1 MPNDTETV
9 DTESV
14 EDIESDGAG
23 RVAKPAPSAGQE
35 SPPIPDVPKSRV
47 SLAISL
53 VVLLVAIITSVLW
66 WIHADAYETTDDA
79 QVDAHLSAIS
89 SRVAGTVT
97 AVYVEENQFV
107 RVGEPIAE
115 LDPRDYQNA
124 LDQAQSQ
131 LTQAEAQVRATN
143 PNVPITETSNRATVS
158 SSEADL
164 ASAEAA
170 VMAAERDYEATEAD
184 LRQAEANNAKAQ
196 ADVARYQP
204 LVAKDEVPREQYD
217 QIVATAKAQAA
228 VVDSRRASAAAARK
242 TVDQRTAGLT
252 QTRIRLG
259 EATQNAPLQL
269 AIRQADIVT
278 RQASAKTSETQVE
291 RARLDL
297 SYTKI
302 FAPVA
307 GVISRRTVEVG
318 QRVNAGQQM
327 VQIAQIGDLWVT
339 ANFKETQLRRMR
351 PGERVTIHVDAFNED
366 LNGHVESLPASTGA
380 ITSLLPPENATGNYV
395 KVVQRLPVRI
405 RFAPNQFGLDRL
417 RPGMSVDP
425 KVWVK

>member
-1 MPNDTETV
+1 MADNIQTLSDVDSPGPERASQAAPPADPN
-9 DTESV
+9 
-14 EDIESDGAG
+14 
-23 RVAKPAPSAGQE
+23 SASQ
-35 SPPIPDVPKSRV
+35 VKSRK
-47 SLAISL
+47 SPLRLIII
-53 VVLLVAIITSVLW
+53 LLVLAAVVTGAVLW
-66 WIHADAYETTDDA
+66 WMHAGTYESTDDA
-79 QVDAHLSAIS
+79 QVNAHLSAIS

-107 RVGEPIAE
+107 QVGQPIAD

-131 LTQAEAQVRATN
+131 MLQNEAQVRAIN

-158 SSEADL
+158 GTEADL

-170 VMAAERDYEATEAD
+170 VSAAERDYEAAEAD
-184 LRQAEANNAKAQ
+184 LRQAEANSAKAQ
-196 ADVARYQP
+196 ADVARYRP

-217 QIVATAKAQAA
+217 QVVATAKAQTAL
-228 VVDSRRASAAAARK
+228 VDSRRASAAAARK
-242 TVDQRTAGLT
+242 TVDQRNASLT
-252 QTRIRLG
+252 QTKVRLA
-259 EATQNAPLQL
+259 EARENAPLQL
-269 AIRQADIVT
+269 AIRRADIVT
-278 RQASAKTSETQVE
+278 RQASVRTSETQVE

-302 FAPVA
+302 IAPVS
-307 GVISRRTVEVG
+307 GIISRRTVEVG

-327 VQIAQIGDLWVT
+327 VQIAQTGDLWVT
-339 ANFKETQLRRMR
+339 ANFKETQLRRIR
-351 PGERVTIHVDAFNED
+351 PGQRATIHVDAFKKD

-395 KVVQRLPVRI
+395 KVIQRLPVRI
-405 RFAPNQFGLDRL
+405 RFDPNQSGLDRL

-425 KVWVK
+425 KVWVE

>member
-53 VVLLVAIITSVLW
+53 IVLLVAIITSVLW

-217 QIVATAKAQAA
+217 QVVANAKAQAA
-228 VVDSRRASAAAARK
+228 LVDSRRASAAAARK
-242 TVDQRTAGLT
+242 
-252 QTRIRLG
+252 
-259 EATQNAPLQL
+259 
-269 AIRQADIVT
+269 
-278 RQASAKTSETQVE
+278 
-291 RARLDL
+291 
-297 SYTKI
+297 
-302 FAPVA
+302 
-307 GVISRRTVEVG
+307 
-318 QRVNAGQQM
+318 
-327 VQIAQIGDLWVT
+327 
-339 ANFKETQLRRMR
+339 
-351 PGERVTIHVDAFNED
+351 
-366 LNGHVESLPASTGA
+366 
-380 ITSLLPPENATGNYV
+380 
-395 KVVQRLPVRI
+395 
-405 RFAPNQFGLDRL
+405 
-417 RPGMSVDP
+417 
-425 KVWVK
+425 